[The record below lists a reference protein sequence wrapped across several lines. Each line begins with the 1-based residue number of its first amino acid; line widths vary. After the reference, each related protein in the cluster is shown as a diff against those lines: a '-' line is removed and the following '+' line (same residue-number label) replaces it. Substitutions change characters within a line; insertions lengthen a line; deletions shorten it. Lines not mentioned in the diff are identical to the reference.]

1 MPLETSLVATAEEV
15 EVDSTYLAVDDFKIP
30 EPKVHKLPEMTLFS
44 PKIVAGTRIQVVA
57 NCAFLMDYSVKKVS
71 QDSRFITLK
80 KIDIRKLEP
89 YSNIQRSANRPGT

>member
-57 NCAFLMDYSVKKVS
+57 NCAFLTDYSVKKVS
-71 QDSRFITLK
+71 QDFYIIIHSIQK
-80 KIDIRKLEP
+80 K
-89 YSNIQRSANRPGT
+89 N